1 MAGMKDTLGDQ
12 LYPTSP
18 GYKKVGTS
26 QDAARSVARRSGA
39 LKNRAL
45 DAIKNAGTAG
55 LTADECAAVLGES
68 VLSIRPRFSELLGAG
83 LIRETGQ
90 RRRNASGKMADVL
103 VAA

>member
-1 MAGMKDTLGDQ
+1 MIDVAGAT
-12 LYPTSP
+12 
-18 GYKKVGTS
+18 
-26 QDAARSVARRSGA
+26 SGA
-39 LKNRAL
+39 LDEAL
-45 DAIKNAGTAG
+45 DKFAETHPDHAALVKLRYFAG